1 MSYYKIEKYEKM
13 DASIVRGTF
22 RATLFTGGKRKV
34 KMPPRLR

>member
-22 RATLFTGGKRKV
+22 RATMFTGSGCCRAEKER
-34 KMPPRLR
+34 